1 MQLDRIAA
9 ELARHP
15 AFGAASG
22 PKLSDKSYRENWDKL
37 DRCAAELARLAQQID
52 NHRNLLEMRS
62 QVAWRVPRE
71 RRYSYL
77 QSIGDQQRGLE
88 PIYAKAVNL
97 LDLLRDMTD
106 RYGRPDINQDDRRRR
121 QGRHEAGQGDPG
133 AAQGARSGRW
143 TPARSW
149 PQGVPLPFILV
160 LIVVYLRRIEAGA
173 RAVGAGGCLKKR
185 PWLPT
190 KQFLKRWPP
199 IDSCAWTA
207 GDKDPRWAC
216 G

>member
-1 MQLDRIAA
+1 MSSRWKAVEVQLDRIAA

-22 PKLSDKSYRENWDKL
+22 PKLSDKSYRENWDTL

-106 RYGRPDINQDDRRRR
+106 RYGRPDINKMIADAAKDGMKLVKVILEQHKGHDPALD
-121 QGRHEAGQGDPG
+121 AGKVM
-133 AAQGARSGRW
+133 A
-143 TPARSW
+143 
-149 PQGVPLPFILV
+149 QGVPLPFILV
-160 LIVVYLRRIEAGA
+160 LIVVYLRRMKRERGQSGPEAA
-173 RAVGAGGCLKKR
+173 
-185 PWLPT
+185 
-190 KQFLKRWPP
+190 
-199 IDSCAWTA
+199 
-207 GDKDPRWAC
+207 
-216 G
+216 

>member
-1 MQLDRIAA
+1 MSSRWKAVEVQLDRIAA

-22 PKLSDKSYRENWDKL
+22 PKLSDKSYRENWEKL
-37 DRCAAELARLAQQID
+37 DRCAAELTRLAQQID

-88 PIYAKAVNL
+88 PIYAKAINL

-106 RYGRPDINQDDRRRR
+106 RYGRPDINKMIADAAKDGMKLVKVILEQHKGHDPALD
-121 QGRHEAGQGDPG
+121 AGKVM
-133 AAQGARSGRW
+133 A
-143 TPARSW
+143 
-149 PQGVPLPFILV
+149 QGVPLPFILV
-160 LIVVYLRRIEAGA
+160 LIVVYLRRMKRERGRTDPEAA
-173 RAVGAGGCLKKR
+173 
-185 PWLPT
+185 
-190 KQFLKRWPP
+190 
-199 IDSCAWTA
+199 
-207 GDKDPRWAC
+207 
-216 G
+216 